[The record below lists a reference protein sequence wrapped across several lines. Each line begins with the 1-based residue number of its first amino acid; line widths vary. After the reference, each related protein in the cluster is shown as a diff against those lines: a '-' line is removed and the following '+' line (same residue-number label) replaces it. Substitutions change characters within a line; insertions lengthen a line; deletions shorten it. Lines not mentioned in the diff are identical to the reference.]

1 MSGKPVELLGETATR
16 PREFLGYARGVH
28 ADFQGHRPAD
38 HRPATRRLARRRRR
52 STASV
57 CRYGQRGRDARPGF
71 QQALASVRS
80 GDCLVVWKLDRLGRS
95 LSHLLHIL
103 TTLQAQGVA
112 FRSLTEQMDTTTPQ
126 GACLLRVFGA
136 LAQYERAL
144 TQERI
149 RAGLEAARRRG
160 TRGGRPKA
168 ISAEK
173 LEAIL
178 AALHAGASKASLSRA
193 FGVKRTTLYDTLAR
207 AAA

>member
-1 MSGKPVELLGETATR
+1 MLVGYMRVSSDNDRQTTDLQRDALLAAGIDPRHLFADKASGARDTR
-16 PREFLGYARGVH
+16 PGL
-28 ADFQGHRPAD
+28 
-38 HRPATRRLARRRRR
+38 
-52 STASV
+52 
-57 CRYGQRGRDARPGF
+57 
-71 QQALASVRS
+71 QQALDYVRA

-95 LSHLLHIL
+95 LSHLLHII

-126 GACLLRVFGA
+126 GAFLFSVFGA

-160 TRGGRPKA
+160 KRGGRPQA
-168 ISAEK
+168 ISPEK

-178 AALHAGASKASLSRA
+178 AALQAGASKASLCRT
-193 FGVKRTTLYDTLAR
+193 FGVKRTTLYDALGR
-207 AAA
+207 AAAPTVPLVQGGA